1 MLTRKR
7 IEDKKVHPDKL
18 REEMKSDPTP
28 LLIDVRGT
36 DEFERKH
43 IPGALSVPLG
53 DLERAATGFDPDRPI
68 VTYCKSGIRSRA
80 AARMLGRRGFDAVS
94 LEGGIKS
101 WPFETTSGPAKAL
114 AVDEALSVPDLLSVA
129 VMREIQ
135 AMEFYSLNAKRTA
148 NPPVQEVLEYLAVME
163 QGHMDLLYG
172 KYREEMSGADEATLS
187 LEDLEAM
194 ASGPVER
201 WQVADGMVDVAVR
214 SFDVDMTL
222 EDPDDAREVLDR
234 AVAWEFEA
242 YDFYRRSAEMV
253 PDPELRSLMMD
264 MSAQERSHADMILKV
279 AGGLGAE

>member
-1 MLTRKR
+1 MLTSKR
-7 IEDKKVHPDKL
+7 IEEKTVHPDTL
-18 REEMKSDPTP
+18 RKKMEADSTP
-28 LLIDVRGT
+28 LLIDVRDT
-36 DEFERKH
+36 KEFEKKH
-43 IPGALSVPLG
+43 VPGALSVPLG
-53 DLERAATGFDPDRPI
+53 DLERAASGFDPDRPI
-68 VTYCKSGIRSRA
+68 VTYCNSGIRGRA
-80 AARMLGRRGFDAVS
+80 AARMLDRRGFDAAT
-94 LEGGIKS
+94 LEGGLQA
-101 WPFETTSGPAKAL
+101 WPFETSSGPAKAL

-148 NPPVQEVLEYLAVME
+148 NPSVQEVLEYLAVME

-172 KYREEMSGADEATLS
+172 KYQNEMAGAEEETLT

-222 EDPDDAREVLDR
+222 EDPNDAREVLDR

-253 PDPELRSLMMD
+253 SDSDLRSFMMN
-264 MSAQERSHADMILKV
+264 MATEERSHADMILKV
-279 AGGLGAE
+279 SSGLGAE

>member
-1 MLTRKR
+1 MLTSKR
-7 IEDKKVHPDKL
+7 IEEKAVHPDTLHKKM
-18 REEMKSDPTP
+18 EADSTP
-28 LLIDVRGT
+28 LLIDVR
-36 DEFERKH
+36 DAKEFEKKH
-43 IPGALSVPLG
+43 VPGALSVPLG
-53 DLERAATGFDPDRPI
+53 DLERASTGFDPDRPI
-68 VTYCKSGIRSRA
+68 VTYCNSGIRGRA
-80 AARMLGRRGFDAVS
+80 AARMLGRRGFDAAT
-94 LEGGIKS
+94 LEGGLKA
-101 WPFETTSGPAKAL
+101 WPFETSSGPAKAL

-135 AMEFYSLNAKRTA
+135 AMEFYSRTAKRTA
-148 NPPVQEVLEYLAVME
+148 NPSVQEVLEYLAVME

-172 KYREEMSGADEATLS
+172 KYQNEMAGTEEETQT

-253 PDPELRSLMMD
+253 SDSDLRSFMMN
-264 MSAQERSHADMILKV
+264 MATEERSHADMILKV
-279 AGGLGAE
+279 SSGLGAE